1 MKSYQKKTI
10 AQLSIAMLLSMMV
23 NLVAAEPPYLG
34 MGAKTGEVSANTA
47 VINIRLSESIGQ
59 QRNHGIPGKLGKA
72 RIQYSLSEQ
81 LIPSFLSEWRSSDSE
96 NDYYLQYQLTDLKS
110 NSRYYYRAEL
120 VDSVTNK

>member
-10 AQLSIAMLLSMMV
+10 SQLSIAMLLSMMV
-23 NLVAAEPPYLG
+23 NLVAAEAPYLG

-81 LIPSFLSEWRSSDSE
+81 MTPSFLSEWPPCQNSM
-96 NDYYLQYQLTDLKS
+96 LLS
-110 NSRYYYRAEL
+110 NSMSLLTAHWPNSLPTPLFR
-120 VDSVTNK
+120 SVSLR